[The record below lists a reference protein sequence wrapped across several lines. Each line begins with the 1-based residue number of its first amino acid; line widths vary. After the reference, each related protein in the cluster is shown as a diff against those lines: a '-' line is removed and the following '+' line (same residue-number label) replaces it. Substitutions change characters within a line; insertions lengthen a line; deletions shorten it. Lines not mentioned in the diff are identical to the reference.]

1 MTNLE
6 SHFVDMDGEM
16 VGAWLSRLDNVQSAF
31 RCNGIW
37 LAIENEQI
45 FKEAARQRAAKLVL
59 HHPHTTVKCRTWMQ
73 AWHGLRRDL
82 PSVVSYLGTGCY
94 SFKDTKHGLSR
105 DLRDDVLDG
114 TKSPDTVDIVVS
126 MAQP

>member
-1 MTNLE
+1 
-6 SHFVDMDGEM
+6 
-16 VGAWLSRLDNVQSAF
+16 
-31 RCNGIW
+31 
-37 LAIENEQI
+37 
-45 FKEAARQRAAKLVL
+45 
-59 HHPHTTVKCRTWMQ
+59 MQ

-114 TKSPDTVDIVVS
+114 TKSPDTWTLLSQWLNRDLPIGECTNRKEIGRGRDIP
-126 MAQP
+126 MAAVNIPPDGPRTGSK